1 VPRGIPSDVINH
13 FKAVPLFSA
22 VSAKGIRAI
31 VGAATEVDVRAGA
44 ALVREGEFGRELYV
58 IIQGEAVV
66 SQAGKRLGRLGPG
79 DFFGELAF
87 LDRSRRSASVTARSD
102 MRVMVLGP
110 REFDVIVG
118 QEPAIARRLLE
129 AMARRI
135 RQNERSLQ
143 H

>member
-1 VPRGIPSDVINH
+1 MPRGIPSDVINH

-66 SQAGKRLGRLGPG
+66 SQAGTRLGRLGPG

>member
-1 VPRGIPSDVINH
+1 MPRGIPSDVINH

-66 SQAGKRLGRLGPG
+66 SQRMLRTSMNPMRHVKVIRNPRRAPRLVPS
-79 DFFGELAF
+79 
-87 LDRSRRSASVTARSD
+87 SR
-102 MRVMVLGP
+102 
-110 REFDVIVG
+110 
-118 QEPAIARRLLE
+118 
-129 AMARRI
+129 
-135 RQNERSLQ
+135 
-143 H
+143 

>member
-31 VGAATEVDVRAGA
+31 VGAATEVDVRAGTV
-44 ALVREGEFGRELYV
+44 LVREGEFGRELYV
-58 IIQGEAVV
+58 IVQGEAVV
-66 SQAGKRLGRLGPG
+66 SQAGTRLGRLGPG

>member
-66 SQAGKRLGRLGPG
+66 SQAGTRLGRLGPG

-118 QEPAIARRLLE
+118 HEPAIARRLLE

>member
-1 VPRGIPSDVINH
+1 MLDGLGITVYAGDLVPRS
-13 FKAVPLFSA
+13 
-22 VSAKGIRAI
+22 
-31 VGAATEVDVRAGA
+31 
-44 ALVREGEFGRELYV
+44 REE
-58 IIQGEAVV
+58 
-66 SQAGKRLGRLGPG
+66 
-79 DFFGELAF
+79 
-87 LDRSRRSASVTARSD
+87 ASVTARSD

>member
-1 VPRGIPSDVINH
+1 VPRGIPSDVIKH

-44 ALVREGEFGRELYV
+44 ALVREGEFGRERYV
-58 IIQGEAVV
+58 IVQGEAVV
-66 SQAGKRLGRLGPG
+66 SQAGTRLGRLGPG

-87 LDRSRRSASVTARSD
+87 LDRSRRSATVTARSD

>member
-1 VPRGIPSDVINH
+1 VPRGIPSDVIKH

-58 IIQGEAVV
+58 IVQGEAVV
-66 SQAGKRLGRLGPG
+66 SQAGTRLGRLGPG

-87 LDRSRRSASVTARSD
+87 LDRSRRSATVTARSD